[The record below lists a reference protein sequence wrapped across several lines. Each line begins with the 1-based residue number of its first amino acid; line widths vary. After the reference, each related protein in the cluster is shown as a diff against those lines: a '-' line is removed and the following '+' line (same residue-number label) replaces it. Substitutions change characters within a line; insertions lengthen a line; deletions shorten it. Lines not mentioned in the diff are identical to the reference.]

1 MLEPLKTLREIFQD
15 AADLKAAKDL
25 LELIVE
31 RVQQSMTADVCS
43 IYLLEPE
50 SSELALVAT
59 RGLDQV
65 SVGQVT
71 LRVGE
76 GLVGYIAQHQS
87 LLNVDNASEHPSFK
101 YFPETREERYSAF
114 LGVPIISFRKL
125 IGVITVQKE
134 DASYFSDEQEAFV
147 ITIAAQLAGPLSQWV
162 HAEDVKTFLAQ
173 PDVPIQSNLK
183 FQGVKGATGMAIGRV
198 RWMHSAYELASVP
211 DRLALDSGYE
221 LEKFNRALNLAKEE
235 LHNSGRRM
243 EGTLPK
249 DVLALFSVYKMI
261 LEDRELSSET
271 EQFIREGWSAAT
283 ALRKTV
289 EAHARIFAKMDD
301 PYLQAKADDIRHI
314 GNRVYANMQG
324 DDGGDGLQ
332 VNEPTILVGKDISIT
347 DIAQFPPKFLAG
359 IVCSSGSSLS
369 HIAILANA
377 LGIPAVMG
385 GGGINPSQIDHAE
398 AVIDGYRAVVVFN
411 PVPNLRKEYRR
422 LARQEA
428 KFIKGL
434 DELRELPA
442 ETPDGFRIKLYANT
456 GLVADISP
464 GLLRGAEGVGLYRSE
479 IPFMLHESFP
489 SEDEQVHIYRK
500 ILEAY
505 APNPVHMRTLDIGG
519 DKNLPYFSFSEENP
533 FLGWRGIRFTLD
545 NTSIFLS
552 QIRAMLRASE
562 GLDNLKILL
571 PMVSHLDEL
580 KAFHGLLEEAVSQL
594 RSAGIKVQRP
604 PVGAMIEVPS
614 AMVMLRDIAKLVD
627 FVSIGSNDFTQY
639 ILAVDRNNPKVS
651 DLYNWL
657 NPAVIRSIG
666 HVVQSAQKYNLPVSL
681 CGEMAADPA
690 AVILLLGMGVEM
702 LSLSAYNLPKTK
714 LVIRTMTHERAAELW
729 TKVKRKSDEHRIRRL
744 LESELDRVGLGG
756 LIRAGAA

>member
-15 AADLKAAKDL
+15 AADLRAARDL
-25 LELIVE
+25 LELIVD
-31 RVQQSMTADVCS
+31 RVQQSMSADVCS

-50 SSELALVAT
+50 AAELALVAT
-59 RGLDQV
+59 RGLEQT
-65 SVGQVT
+65 SVGQVS

-76 GLVGYIAQHQS
+76 GLVGYIARHQS
-87 LLNVDNASEHPSFK
+87 LLNVDNASQHSSFK

-125 IGVITVQKE
+125 IGVITVQKKE
-134 DASYFSDEQEAFV
+134 AAFFSDEQEAFV
-147 ITIAAQLAGPLSQWV
+147 ITIAAQLAGPLGQWV
-162 HAEDVKTFLAQ
+162 HAEDVKTLLVQ
-173 PDVPIQSNLK
+173 PDIPIQANLK
-183 FQGVKGATGMAIGRV
+183 FQGVKGAAGMAIGRV
-198 RWMHSAYELASVP
+198 HWQMNALELASVP
-211 DRLALDSGYE
+211 DRTTANPDAE
-221 LEKFNRALNLAKEE
+221 LERFSQALQQAKDEMRT
-235 LHNSGRRM
+235 SGQRM
-243 EGTLPK
+243 EGSLPK
-249 DVLALFSVYKMI
+249 DVLALFGVYRMI
-261 LEDRELSSET
+261 LEDKGLSSET
-271 EQFIREGWSAAT
+271 EQSIREGWSAPT

-314 GNRVYANMQG
+314 GNSIYANLVG
-324 DDGGDGLQ
+324 DDSVGDTN
-332 VNEPTILVGKDISIT
+332 VSEPTILVGRDISIT
-347 DIAQFPPKFLAG
+347 DIAQFPPKYLAG
-359 IVCSSGSSLS
+359 IVCTGGSTLS

-385 GGGINPSQIDHAE
+385 VGEINPSQIDQTE

-434 DELRELPA
+434 EGLRDLPA
-442 ETPDGFRIKLYANT
+442 ETPDGYRIRLYANT

-489 SEDEQVHIYRK
+489 SEDEQVQIYRK

-519 DKNLPYFSFSEENP
+519 DKNLPYFSFAEENP

-545 NTSIFLS
+545 NTGIFIS
-552 QIRAMLRASE
+552 QIRAMLRASQ
-562 GLDNLKILL
+562 GLNNLKILL
-571 PMVSHLDEL
+571 PMVSQLEELRAFYALLDE
-580 KAFHGLLEEAVSQL
+580 ALEQLHEA
-594 RSAGIKVQRP
+594 GEEVQRP
-604 PVGAMIEVPS
+604 QVGAMIEVPS
-614 AMVMLRDIAKLVD
+614 AMVILKDIARLVD

-639 ILAVDRNNPKVS
+639 MLAVDRNNPKVS

-657 NPAVIRSIG
+657 NPAVLRSIG
-666 HVVQSAQKYNLPVSL
+666 GIVKTARKLKLPISL

-690 AVILLLGMGVEM
+690 SVLLLLGMDIEM
-702 LSLSAYNLPKTK
+702 LSLSAYNLPKSK
-714 LVIRTMTHERAAELW
+714 LVIRTVTHQRAQELW
-729 TKVKRKSDEHRIRRL
+729 RKARRMTDEVKIRKM
-744 LESELDRVGLGG
+744 LEKELDSLGLGG
-756 LIRAGAA
+756 LIRAGAN